1 MTLIIDYIIS
11 KKTAAILMG
20 EGTQETNADVR
31 RLFIDVGQI
40 LLKLPMATLTM
51 TFDAV
56 RHFSGFEED
65 NTNDKFSYSAYVDLS
80 LSPITLMILQTTRC
94 FREKDL
100 LEYLKR
106 TAKQL
111 KNRCC

>member
-1 MTLIIDYIIS
+1 MV
-11 KKTAAILMG
+11 
-20 EGTQETNADVR
+20 EGSQDTNTDVR

-40 LLKLPMATLTM
+40 LLKLLLATLTM

-56 RHFSGFEED
+56 LHFSGFEED
-65 NTNDKFSYSAYVDLS
+65 KTDDNFSYSAYVDLS
-80 LSPITLMILQTTRC
+80 LSPITLMILQTSRC
-94 FREKDL
+94 LREQDL

-111 KNRCC
+111 KNRRC

>member
-1 MTLIIDYIIS
+1 MD
-11 KKTAAILMG
+11 
-20 EGTQETNADVR
+20 EENAESEEENP
-31 RLFIDVGQI
+31 F
-40 LLKLPMATLTM
+40 P
-51 TFDAV
+51 
-56 RHFSGFEED
+56 SGFGGLCSDTDDPAEIDSNTEGKSRKQKQD

>member
-1 MTLIIDYIIS
+1 
-11 KKTAAILMG
+11 MG
-20 EGTQETNADVR
+20 EGGQDTNADVR

-40 LLKLPMATLTM
+40 LLKLLMATLTM

-56 RHFSGFEED
+56 LHFSGFEED
-65 NTNDKFSYSAYVDLS
+65 NTDDNFSYSAYIDHS
-80 LSPITLMILQTTRC
+80 LSPITLMILQTSRC
-94 FREKDL
+94 FREKEL